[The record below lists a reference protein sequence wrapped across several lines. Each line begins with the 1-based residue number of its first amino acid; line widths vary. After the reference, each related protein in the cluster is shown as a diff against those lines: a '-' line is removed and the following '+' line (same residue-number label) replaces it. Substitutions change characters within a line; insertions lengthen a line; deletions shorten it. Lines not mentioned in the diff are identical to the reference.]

1 MTPNTRSW
9 LYGAAALAVA
19 AAAGFAAARLTA
31 PAPPPSETAPT
42 AAASGPATLKTPP
55 AYLTAAGVMLE
66 TVATGDLAAEIRAP
80 AVTHSTPDAEA
91 VATAGAAG
99 TVTKVAKR
107 LGDEVGA
114 GEVLAVVSSRDAA
127 AIAADRTVAEAKVEQ
142 ARKTAERERR
152 LNAEG
157 VSPRQDLEAAE
168 AALTA
173 AEAEARRARTAAAAA
188 GVSGMGV
195 AEVRSP
201 IAGRITA
208 EGPGL
213 GAFVQTDTAVFRIAD
228 PRRVQVEAQ
237 VSATEAERVRPGD
250 PTVLVSSSGART
262 SGQVRSVT
270 PSLDPQTRTATVVVV
285 PTGAIALTPGSA
297 AQAVITPKSAG
308 GGQIVVADEA
318 VQRIE
323 GRDSVF
329 VRTPDGFV
337 VRPVTVGGRS
347 GGRAAILAGL
357 KPGETI
363 AARNAFLLKAELGKG
378 GEGEE

>member
-1 MTPNTRSW
+1 MTTDKR
-9 LYGAAALAVA
+9 LLGFGAAALALA
-19 AAAGFAAARLTA
+19 AAAGFGLARLTA
-31 PAPPPSETAPT
+31 PAAAPPAAPPE
-42 AAASGPATLKTPP
+42 AEATPTSLKTPA
-55 AYLTAAGVMLE
+55 AYLAAAGVTLE
-66 TVATGDLAAEIRAP
+66 TVRPSDLAAEIRAA
-80 AVTHSTPDAEA
+80 AVVHSTPDAEA

-99 TVTKVAKR
+99 TVVRVSKR
-107 LGDEVGA
+107 LGDAVTA
-114 GEVLAVVSSRDAA
+114 GETLALVSSRDAA
-127 AIAADRTVAEAKVEQ
+127 ALAADRTVSEAKAEQ
-142 ARKTAERERR
+142 ARKAAERERR

-188 GVSGMGV
+188 GASGGGL
-195 AEVRSP
+195 AQVRSP

-237 VSATEAERVRPGD
+237 VSAAEAGRVRAGD
-250 PTVLVSSSGART
+250 PAVVVSPAGVRT
-262 SGQVRSVT
+262 AGQVRSVT
-270 PSLDPQTRTATVVVV
+270 PALDPQTRTATVVVI
-285 PTGAIALTPGSA
+285 PAGDGALTPGSA
-297 AQAVITPKSAG
+297 AEAVITPKAAG
-308 GGQIVVADEA
+308 PRQIVVADEA

-337 VRPVTVGGRS
+337 VRPVTVGERS

-357 KPGETI
+357 KAGETI
-363 AARNAFLLKAELGKG
+363 AAHNAFLLKAELGKG
-378 GEGEE
+378 AEDQE